1 MGVGGVI
8 SLSPQTV
15 HPFLMLL
22 FGGIVLRM
30 PDAAVF
36 QVVGQELLADEIA
49 GIVVGVFIVAA
60 VTELFHQFGGGVAQ
74 VQGNGQVACLP
85 HQFEG
90 VVDGHVGGVALGT
103 GGEVDGS
110 LRQRDASFR
119 PAYFHDG
126 VEAGIGQ
133 QQGVG
138 VRQSDVL
145 GSGNDET
152 AGYESGVFTALY
164 HACQP
169 VDGSV
174 GVAAADGLDE
184 GGDAQT
190 A

>member
-1 MGVGGVI
+1 MGLGVI

-15 HPFLMLL
+15 HPFLVLL

-90 VVDGHVGGVALGT
+90 VVDGHVGGV
-103 GGEVDGS
+103 
-110 LRQRDASFR
+110 
-119 PAYFHDG
+119 
-126 VEAGIGQ
+126 
-133 QQGVG
+133 
-138 VRQSDVL
+138 
-145 GSGNDET
+145 
-152 AGYESGVFTALY
+152 
-164 HACQP
+164 
-169 VDGSV
+169 
-174 GVAAADGLDE
+174 VAR
-184 GGDAQT
+184 
-190 A
+190 

>member
-1 MGVGGVI
+1 MSYGGGVI

-49 GIVVGVFIVAA
+49 GIVVGVFIV
-60 VTELFHQFGGGVAQ
+60 
-74 VQGNGQVACLP
+74 GQVACLP

-138 VRQSDVL
+138 VCQSDVL

-152 AGYESGVFTALY
+152 AGYESGVFTASTMR
-164 HACQP
+164 ASQ
-169 VDGSV
+169 
-174 GVAAADGLDE
+174 
-184 GGDAQT
+184 
-190 A
+190 